1 MVAAAPVGID
11 GMAGV
16 QVPLLHV
23 RRAVLVPGKGKR
35 ERFLFLI
42 FYALLFWHRDHK
54 RKTTPVVRAC
64 LVLLA
69 DAWPANVIVCM
80 SCPFS
85 SPLYQ
90 DRPRIARTWKLGTR
104 FSR

>member
-35 ERFLFLI
+35 ERFLFFNFL
-42 FYALLFWHRDHK
+42 
-54 RKTTPVVRAC
+54 C
-64 LVLLA
+64 
-69 DAWPANVIVCM
+69 
-80 SCPFS
+80 
-85 SPLYQ
+85 
-90 DRPRIARTWKLGTR
+90 IAILT
-104 FSR
+104 S